1 MIVENNYWWV
11 NHNQTYEDEVYGGY
25 LWSPKTNKNNARN
38 PFYDYMLEAK
48 PGEFVIS
55 YAKGHVQAIGVVQ
68 EKAREMANPFK
79 GAVAT
84 NWNEIGWVLPVEFEF
99 IKSPVHTKSFA
110 ELITPFL
117 PEKHSPLQADGSGHQ
132 RYLTKVSKN
141 LFDKIVEISK
151 APIIQIQKDL
161 TPNILNVSELEIE
174 LDNVSKAFSGD
185 LVKVELVR
193 ARRGQGFFKMQLRRF
208 EHKCRITGVSDQ
220 RLLIASHIKPWRDS
234 SDFEKLDGNNGFLL
248 SPHVDRLF
256 DKGYISFENNGDLLV
271 SDHLDRD
278 VLEKWN
284 ISGKFNAGVM
294 RDEQIPYLE
303 EHRSKILK

>member
-1 MIVENNYWWV
+1 MIIEKNYWWV

-25 LWSPKTNKNNARN
+25 LWSPKTNKNSARN

-48 PGEFVIS
+48 PGDLVVS

-79 GAVAT
+79 GAVAS

-99 IKSPVHTKSFA
+99 IKTPVHTKTFA
-110 ELITPFL
+110 ELISPLL

-132 RYLTKVSKN
+132 RYLTKISIA
-141 LFDKIVEISK
+141 LFEKIVEISN
-151 APIIQIQKDL
+151 APILQIQKDL
-161 TPNILNVSELEIE
+161 MPGTASVSELEIE
-174 LDNVSKAFSGD
+174 IENVSKTFSGD

-248 SPHVDRLF
+248 SPHIDRLF
-256 DKGYISFENNGDLLV
+256 DRGYISFENNGDLLV

-278 VLEKWN
+278 VLTKWN
-284 ISGKFNAGVM
+284 IGGEFNAGVM